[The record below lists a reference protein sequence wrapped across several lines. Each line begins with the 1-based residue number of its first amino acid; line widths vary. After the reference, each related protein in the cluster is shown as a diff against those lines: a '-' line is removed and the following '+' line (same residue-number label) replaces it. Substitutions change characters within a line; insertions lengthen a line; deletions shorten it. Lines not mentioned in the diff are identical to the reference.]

1 MWKKNENVYRIFFFL
16 LQIQEKKFFSRES
29 PTNLRIC
36 YRSSD
41 FFFFFRT
48 QKKEKNLENFEH
60 IWGFFFFLKLSEK
73 KKIPLF
79 FPLHALNWNFMFK
92 MKWKKVSHKKKK
104 TFSHFRKKKLLC
116 RQKSH
121 GYGFQTWENNP
132 TVWQNTWL
140 CSLRVDPL
148 TSCPVGLLSERP
160 LSCGFGTRRDGRLQS
175 PAGRRHRTGFHAD
188 PWEKKKNINSLIINT
203 PVCTFLWENDLKLS
217 LNTWRRTVPS
227 D

>member
-1 MWKKNENVYRIFFFL
+1 MCEKEWKHFLSTEIFFFFYKS
-16 LQIQEKKFFSRES
+16 KKTFFS
-29 PTNLRIC
+29 
-36 YRSSD
+36 
-41 FFFFFRT
+41 
-48 QKKEKNLENFEH
+48 LENLPQ
-60 IWGFFFFLKLSEK
+60 IWGFVIVHLFFLFFFSGHKK
-73 KKIPLF
+73 RKKIWRILNTSEDFFPHTWSWVKKIYISGEIF
-79 FPLHALNWNFMFK
+79 FPLHALNWNFMFE

-188 PWEKKKNINSLIINT
+188 PWEKEKNINSLIINT
-203 PVCTFLWENDLKLS
+203 PVCTFL
-217 LNTWRRTVPS
+217 
-227 D
+227 